1 MEYVTVKLE
10 LDSSFSDRSYMYSR
24 SQPSLR
30 IPRFPLVHLSSLRR
44 FELNL
49 ELIAYTEQV
58 PLFLYDVRLEVSRLE
73 LLLCHTI
80 SFM

>member
-1 MEYVTVKLE
+1 MGLEPVKNSRCSISTNFRGTTLANKLIMEYVTVKLE
-10 LDSSFSDRSYMYSR
+10 LDSNLSDRSYMYSR

-49 ELIAYTEQV
+49 ELIAYAE
-58 PLFLYDVRLEVSRLE
+58 
-73 LLLCHTI
+73 
-80 SFM
+80 